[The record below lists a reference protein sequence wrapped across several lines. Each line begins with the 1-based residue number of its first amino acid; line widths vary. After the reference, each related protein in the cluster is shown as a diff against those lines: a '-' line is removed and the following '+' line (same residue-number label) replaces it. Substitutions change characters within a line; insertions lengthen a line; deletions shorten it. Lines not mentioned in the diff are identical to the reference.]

1 MRDAVFTAPPPRQST
16 SISTRE
22 KIMTCDSINNSE
34 NSIDD
39 ILRTN
44 VETTWIPCEV

>member
-1 MRDAVFTAPPPRQST
+1 MRDALCTAPPPRQST

-22 KIMTCDSINNSE
+22 KIMRVTVLINSE
-34 NSIDD
+34 NRIDD

-44 VETTWIPCEV
+44 VEPTWIP